1 VTDEELFELV
11 RSNYVEANRDY
22 LVQQM
27 KEAMKYMPRRKKLRK
42 KTYMK
47 YLLKRR
53 NERKYITVDFSLLR
67 LDDWYRIVELIK
79 RGGPNWFKKENKNE
93 HNNS

>member
-1 VTDEELFELV
+1 MNDQELFELV
-11 RSNYVEANRDY
+11 RNNYVEANRDY

-27 KEAMKYMPRRKKLRK
+27 EKAMKYMPKRHKLRK

-47 YLLKRR
+47 YLLKGWSEHKPINVR
-53 NERKYITVDFSLLR
+53 YDMLR

-79 RGGPNWFKKENKNE
+79 RGGQDWFLL
-93 HNNS
+93 